1 MKQKAKLL
9 LVALAAILMTVLTQ
23 PSLAYYTTIG
33 IATNVVTSGEI
44 RLKIHEKTADGST
57 FPEEGVYIMPGD
69 IVSKQVSV
77 ENVCDHPF
85 YLRVKL
91 VSASTNED
99 LTAEDCLKLDIDTAN
114 WTMVDGFYYF
124 DRILQPSEIT
134 TALFTEVEIV
144 GSKVD
149 QSHIGSTLSL
159 TVKAFAVQSE
169 HNPAEHPWEASG
181 WPTDMGGAA
190 E

>member
-1 MKQKAKLL
+1 MRAKSKLL
-9 LVALAAILMTVLTQ
+9 LVAIAAILATVLTQ

-44 RLKIHEKTADGST
+44 KLKIHEKTADGSD
-57 FPEEGVYIMPGD
+57 FPAEGIYIIPGD

-91 VSASTNED
+91 VSGSDNQY
-99 LTAEDCLKLDIDTAN
+99 LTADDCLKMNIDTKN
-114 WTMVDGFYYF
+114 WTYLDDYYYF
-124 DRILQPSEIT
+124 NRILQPGEIT
-134 TALFTEVEIV
+134 PALFTEVEIV

-149 QSHIGSTLSL
+149 QTCIGSTLSL

-181 WPTDMGGAA
+181 WPVDAGGGAK
-190 E
+190 